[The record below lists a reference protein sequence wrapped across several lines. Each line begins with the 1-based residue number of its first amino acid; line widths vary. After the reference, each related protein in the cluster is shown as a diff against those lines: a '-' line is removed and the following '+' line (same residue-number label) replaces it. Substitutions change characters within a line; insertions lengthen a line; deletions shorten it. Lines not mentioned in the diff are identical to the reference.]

1 MPHTDTWPR
10 ETWPVKLG
18 AIVNKIRC
26 GKCYVNKREELLSM
40 GFNFE
45 HQKRGRSVS
54 RDMEVEGQEGEEDN
68 EGEEGDEG
76 GEEEEDEEIVLAEG
90 DMMIEDR
97 EEDEEGEGDEEVGNE
112 MEVDEKEDEEEGEV
126 GLKKDMKDI
135 VLRNDSMPKILPF
148 SYSHVLQMEPD
159 QNEIETDSD

>member
-1 MPHTDTWPR
+1 MPHTDSWPR

-54 RDMEVEGQEGEEDN
+54 RDMEVEGQEGEEEN
-68 EGEEGDEG
+68 EGEGDGENEG

-90 DMMIEDR
+90 DMMIEDK
-97 EEDEEGEGDEEVGNE
+97 EEDEGGEDE
-112 MEVDEKEDEEEGEV
+112 MEVDEKEEGGEGEG

-135 VLRNDSMPKILPF
+135 VVRKDSIPKILPF